1 MEFKNMTKKSLKISI
16 EEDILEKA
24 KRDIP
29 NLSGFVEECLK
40 HYFGYAE
47 GTIPVGDIN
56 EITDKIGKLNVEL
69 FLINQN
75 YNAKENMKRAEDE
88 KKNKAWRFLWNDFRP
103 RLIPDETLMEKA
115 IEELGMDEEKLED
128 ILDWVHITDVKVD
141 TNTWQ
146 DVLEKYNENEAEH

>member
-1 MEFKNMTKKSLKISI
+1 MTKKSLKISI

-24 KRDIP
+24 KKNIP

-103 RLIPDETLMEKA
+103 RLIPNKTLMEKA
-115 IEELGMDEEKLED
+115 IEELGMNEEELED

>member
-1 MEFKNMTKKSLKISI
+1 MTKQRINISI
-16 EEDILEKA
+16 DSELLKKA

-69 FLINQN
+69 ILINRN

-103 RLIPDETLMEKA
+103 RLIPNETLMEKA
-115 IEELGMDEEKLED
+115 IEELGMNEEKLED
-128 ILDWVHITDVKVD
+128 ILDWVYITDIKVD
-141 TNTWQ
+141 TNSWQ
-146 DVLEKYNENEAEH
+146 EVLEKYTENNRE